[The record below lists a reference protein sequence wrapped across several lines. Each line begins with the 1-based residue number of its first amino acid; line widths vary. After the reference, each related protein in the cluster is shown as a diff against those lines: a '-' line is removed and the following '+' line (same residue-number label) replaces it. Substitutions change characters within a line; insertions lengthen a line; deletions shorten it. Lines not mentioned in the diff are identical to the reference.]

1 MSVMALKI
9 IAPSEFTQLV
19 QLIESQPEAKEC
31 IARNEYNISYRDTQY
46 LTWKRYA
53 WHVTV

>member
-19 QLIESQPEAKEC
+19 QLIESQPEAKER
-31 IARNEYNISYRDTQY
+31 ITRNA
-46 LTWKRYA
+46 L
-53 WHVTV
+53 

>member
-19 QLIESQPEAKEC
+19 QLFESQPEAKER